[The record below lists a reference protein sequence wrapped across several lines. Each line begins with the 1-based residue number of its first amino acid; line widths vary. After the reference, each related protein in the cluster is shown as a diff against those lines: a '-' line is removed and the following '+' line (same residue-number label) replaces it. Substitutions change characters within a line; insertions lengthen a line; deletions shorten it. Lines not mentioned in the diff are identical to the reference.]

1 MWLRLEAHRQEGRYE
16 GLATKW
22 LLRRWSPYFNAY
34 WFVLS
39 RREEHDADRLAAE
52 LADKSHRAHALAK
65 MEVMGPYLRRR
76 WWPALLA
83 QAKVEPE
90 PPASGFGSLVAALR
104 VGPIKAD
111 EDRWLE
117 QALRRKTGHADTHP
131 SLSDR
136 LAAPGVS
143 ASREPGALAP
153 GWGGERGSPSAA
165 EFYFGE
171 TLPELESHLASC
183 GRGRFAPPGSSATR
197 GAARARQRLA
207 EVATAAAAQPL
218 TPAHVWGQT
227 RLELDVESAEAALP
241 RLRAFLDRV
250 PDHAPARYALGSVL
264 LEADDPSGVDHIA
277 WACERDPDA
286 RVSGYEML
294 SRFYE
299 RHGREREAEEYQRR
313 AWAAA
318 DLWELARAERQ
329 GVGVRDRLLPHALTP
344 EEVQGLRQQLEQ
356 IPALKAAYVVRK
368 EVRLVAE
375 KPYYVV
381 AVELQLGGY
390 WAHSAQARL
399 RIGRA
404 LRASPLPGAVVR
416 ALRKVGHALR
426 LGQAQAAHPGAAG
439 PMPARPMSSW
449 EPLCPRQ

>member
-34 WFVLS
+34 SFVLS
-39 RREEHDADRLAAE
+39 RREEYDADRLAAE

-104 VGPIKAD
+104 VGPNKAD

-183 GRGRFAPPGSSATR
+183 GRGRFAPPASSATR

-250 PDHAPARYALGSVL
+250 PDHAPARRHLGGPHRARH
-264 LEADDPSGVDHIA
+264 EIA
-277 WACERDPDA
+277 HGHVPQSKVAGGGER
-286 RVSGYEML
+286 RQHG
-294 SRFYE
+294 
-299 RHGREREAEEYQRR
+299 GREGGHDQCKHHDQLAVDGLGNGASEGTEQQLRQ
-313 AWAAA
+313 
-318 DLWELARAERQ
+318 LAR
-329 GVGVRDRLLPHALTP
+329 
-344 EEVQGLRQQLEQ
+344 
-356 IPALKAAYVVRK
+356 
-368 EVRLVAE
+368 
-375 KPYYVV
+375 
-381 AVELQLGGY
+381 
-390 WAHSAQARL
+390 
-399 RIGRA
+399 
-404 LRASPLPGAVVR
+404 
-416 ALRKVGHALR
+416 
-426 LGQAQAAHPGAAG
+426 
-439 PMPARPMSSW
+439 
-449 EPLCPRQ
+449 